1 MDIRKIEAGEIDAVL
16 EVFANNFFDDP
27 YYRGWYENKQAMM
40 DDFREV
46 MTWTLENGWNIGAY
60 EDGYLIGIALTF
72 PLQKLD
78 NYMFGEF
85 FGNEG
90 ELYDTMKNHLDSTY
104 IFAICVNEENR
115 HKGIATELF
124 SSILEEGTSYVSD
137 TTSEIGRHMFGKRGF
152 SLERMN
158 VTDDFWHTAYRE
170 ALA

>member
-1 MDIRKIEAGEIDAVL
+1 MDIRRIEAGEIDAVL
-16 EVFANNFFDDP
+16 KVFADNFFDDP
-27 YYRGWYENKQAMM
+27 YYRGWYDDKQAMM

-46 MTWTLENGWNIGAY
+46 MTWTLENGWNMGAY
-60 EDGYLIGIALTF
+60 EKGYLVGIALTF

-90 ELYDTMKNHLDSTY
+90 ELYNTMKNHLDSTY

-115 HKGIATELF
+115 RKGIATELF
-124 SSILEEGTSYVSD
+124 SSILEEGTSYISD
-137 TTSEIGRHMFGKRGF
+137 TTSEIGQYMFGKRGF

-158 VTDDFWHTAYRE
+158 ATDDFWHTAYRE